1 MSLTTD
7 VKAYADA
14 ALDAAVEQGKQ
25 ALEAAHASLG
35 KLQSNLKS
43 IDSLGPQADGLREA
57 IEPYVLTALG
67 YGNHLASRVETVV
80 ADLKKDKRFAQV
92 VEGTEAFA
100 TAVVGAVQERL
111 TKAAESAAASASA
124 VQGGVTKVAETAA
137 ASASSVWSQASGAG
151 RGKSSANGSSS
162 PRTATKPAAATKST
176 AKSAARSTV
185 KSATKATKSSAASA
199 TAKSPATKSA
209 SAIKATTTK
218 ATGTKAAG
226 AKASPRKSA
235 GVGNA
240 KAVQTAKVAPAAA
253 VHDSPVANHTTGS

>member
-7 VKAYADA
+7 VKSYADA

-43 IDSLGPQADGLREA
+43 IDSLGAQADGLREA

-92 VEGTEAFA
+92 IEGTEAFA

-111 TKAAESAAASASA
+111 SKAAETAAASAGV

-137 ASASSVWSQASGAG
+137 ASASTVWSQASGSA
-151 RGKSSANGSSS
+151 RGKSSGSGPTA
-162 PRTATKPAAATKST
+162 PRTATKPAAKTT
-176 AKSAARSTV
+176 T
-185 KSATKATKSSAASA
+185 
-199 TAKSPATKSA
+199 TAKSPAK
-209 SAIKATTTK
+209 TTT
-218 ATGTKAAG
+218 
-226 AKASPRKSA
+226 
-235 GVGNA
+235 
-240 KAVQTAKVAPAAA
+240 TAK
-253 VHDSPVANHTTGS
+253 